1 VNHDLTSK
9 GIPFD
14 SARSENA
21 LAVTHAG
28 NHCRM
33 TEISGGIFLLI
44 SSRGEQMAEIV
55 PFIPKRELDR
65 ARLIEQARE
74 IYESIFPTQKEPA
87 GMGRDS
93 EQ

>member
-1 VNHDLTSK
+1 
-9 GIPFD
+9 
-14 SARSENA
+14 
-21 LAVTHAG
+21 
-28 NHCRM
+28 
-33 TEISGGIFLLI
+33 
-44 SSRGEQMAEIV
+44 MAEIV

-74 IYESIFPTQKEPA
+74 IYESIFPTQKKPA